1 LYLREVENLRA
12 ERETLMAE
20 NMIVENDFQEYRDKV
35 IIHVEKDGGGIKTL
49 NEEKEATNLR

>member
-1 LYLREVENLRA
+1 VGAVNALCSCGNEEECLYLREVENLRA

-35 IIHVEKDGGGIKTL
+35 KI
-49 NEEKEATNLR
+49 